1 MEDDED
7 LGIVV
12 GAIIAMVVYIGLA
25 YFFLKTAMGA
35 FVLYSLF
42 GVVV

>member
-7 LGIVV
+7 LGVV
-12 GAIIAMVVYIGLA
+12 VWAIIAMALYLALA

-35 FVLYSLF
+35 FILLSIF

>member
-7 LGIVV
+7 LTIVV
-12 GAIIAMVVYIGLA
+12 VAIIAMIIYIGIA
-25 YFFLKTAMGA
+25 YFFLKTTMGA

-42 GVVV
+42 GVIL